1 MSQVYLF
8 TGENEYLLREERRKW
23 KAQFIEKHGD
33 QNYLMIQGNTT
44 TFRQFLDEI
53 SVAPFLGDK
62 RLIIIDGIP
71 KFSKEEYETLPECIH
86 PDCIVLFI
94 DSKPDKR
101 LGGVKALLKIAE
113 IKQFSAV
120 ESSALRTWAMNYL
133 KSKGSTIEMK
143 ALEELLLIVGEN
155 QDTLSQELLKLSLY
169 KPSQMILLENV
180 KALAVPSGEQEVWQ
194 LTRLLMA
201 GDVQGA
207 LSTAADLLNRGED
220 AYSLWSIL
228 LWMLRSMVSVRA
240 CVESGIKNPAIIATE
255 AGVPFPTVKTVLP
268 NIGSVP
274 FIKLQSLLNWAAQS
288 DIDLKTGL
296 YKSTTD
302 SMQEINALIDRF
314 ILRCSI
320 LSPQL

>member
-101 LGGVKALLKIAE
+101 LKAC
-113 IKQFSAV
+113 
-120 ESSALRTWAMNYL
+120 T
-133 KSKGSTIEMK
+133 
-143 ALEELLLIVGEN
+143 
-155 QDTLSQELLKLSLY
+155 
-169 KPSQMILLENV
+169 
-180 KALAVPSGEQEVWQ
+180 
-194 LTRLLMA
+194 
-201 GDVQGA
+201 
-207 LSTAADLLNRGED
+207 
-220 AYSLWSIL
+220 
-228 LWMLRSMVSVRA
+228 
-240 CVESGIKNPAIIATE
+240 
-255 AGVPFPTVKTVLP
+255 
-268 NIGSVP
+268 
-274 FIKLQSLLNWAAQS
+274 
-288 DIDLKTGL
+288 
-296 YKSTTD
+296 
-302 SMQEINALIDRF
+302 
-314 ILRCSI
+314 
-320 LSPQL
+320 

>member
-1 MSQVYLF
+1 
-8 TGENEYLLREERRKW
+8 
-23 KAQFIEKHGD
+23 
-33 QNYLMIQGNTT
+33 
-44 TFRQFLDEI
+44 
-53 SVAPFLGDK
+53 
-62 RLIIIDGIP
+62 
-71 KFSKEEYETLPECIH
+71 
-86 PDCIVLFI
+86 
-94 DSKPDKR
+94 
-101 LGGVKALLKIAE
+101 VKALLKIAE